1 MIKLTTLTQLYLRI
15 SIAAGYLVFGLD
27 RLGVLGKNGEKNV
40 SWGDWE
46 HFMKYAAE
54 VMSFLPHTL
63 VAILAA
69 IATVAEIL
77 FGALL
82 LLGKWARATAYG
94 SALLALLYAIS
105 MGISYGITSPLAY
118 SVFTLSA
125 GSLLLAQ
132 QSYYK
137 WSLDALNK

>member
-1 MIKLTTLTQLYLRI
+1 MIKLSAITQLYLRI

-46 HFMKYAAE
+46 HFIKYAAE
-54 VMSFLPHTL
+54 VMSFLPHSLLTIF
-63 VAILAA
+63 AI
-69 IATVAEIL
+69 IATISEIL
-77 FGALL
+77 FGTLL
-82 LLGKWARATAYG
+82 LLGKWTKAAAYG

-125 GSLLLAQ
+125 ASLLLAQ

-137 WSLDALNK
+137 WSLDALKK